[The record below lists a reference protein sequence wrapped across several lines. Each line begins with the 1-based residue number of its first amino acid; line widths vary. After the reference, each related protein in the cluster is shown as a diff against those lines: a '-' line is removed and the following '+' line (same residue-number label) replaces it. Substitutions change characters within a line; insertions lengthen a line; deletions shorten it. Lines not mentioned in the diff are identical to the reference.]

1 MSITGTCIK
10 YGDDISTDLI
20 YPGRY
25 TYLMLT
31 EEEMAQHALEDLDVD
46 FARRDVGGM
55 ILVAGENFG
64 CGSAREQAVKCIK
77 QKGIA
82 AVVVKGIARIYYRN
96 CINEGLLPIVCPEAV
111 EAVST
116 GDALTIDVERAV
128 ISAGGKEFH
137 FAKFPP
143 FVMDI
148 LRCGGLIPSV
158 RQEVRKAKGEEPHAS
173 GRH

>member
-1 MSITGTCIK
+1 MIVTGRTIK
-10 YGDDISTDLI
+10 YGDDISTDLL

-31 EEEMAQHALEDLDVD
+31 EEQMAEHALEDLDPE
-46 FARRDVGGM
+46 FSRRNVEGM

-64 CGSAREQAVKCIK
+64 CGSAREQAVKCVK

-82 AVVVKGIARIYYRN
+82 AIVVKGVARIYYRN
-96 CINEGLLPIVCPEAV
+96 CINEGLMPIVCPEAV
-111 EAVST
+111 DAVSS
-116 GDALTIDVERAV
+116 GDEMTIDVENGV
-128 ISAGGKEFH
+128 IQVGEKTFT

-148 LRCGGLIPSV
+148 LRNGGLIPSIK
-158 RQEVRKAKGEEPHAS
+158 QEVKQMKGEM
-173 GRH
+173 

>member
-1 MSITGTCIK
+1 MIITGTAVK

-31 EEEMAQHALEDLDVD
+31 EEQMAEHALEDLDPEFHKED
-46 FARRDVGGM
+46 MAGK

-77 QKGIA
+77 QKGVA
-82 AVVVKGIARIYYRN
+82 AVVVKSVARIYYRN
-96 CINEGLLPIVCPEAV
+96 CINEGLMPIVCPEAV
-111 EAVST
+111 EAVSS
-116 GDALTIDVERAV
+116 GDELTIDMENGV
-128 ISAGGKEFH
+128 ITAAGKT
-137 FAKFPP
+137 FAFPKFPP

-148 LRCGGLIPSV
+148 LRCGGLIASV
-158 RQEVRKAKGEEPHAS
+158 KQEVSKARGEM
-173 GRH
+173 

>member
-1 MSITGTCIK
+1 MTVTGRTVK
-10 YGDDISTDLI
+10 YGDDISTDLL

-31 EEEMAQHALEDLDVD
+31 EEQMAEHALEDLDPE
-46 FARRDVGGM
+46 FSRRDVAGM

-64 CGSAREQAVKCIK
+64 CGSAREQAVKCVR

-82 AVVVKGIARIYYRN
+82 AIVVKGVARIYYRN
-96 CINEGLLPIVCPEAV
+96 CINEGLMPIVCPEAV
-111 EAVST
+111 DAVTS
-116 GDALTIDVERAV
+116 GDEMTIDVENGV
-128 ISAGGKEFH
+128 IKVGKQEFT

-148 LRCGGLIPSV
+148 LRNGGLIPSIQ
-158 RQEVRKAKGEEPHAS
+158 QEVKQMKGEM
-173 GRH
+173 

>member
-1 MSITGTCIK
+1 MIIKGNIVK

-31 EEEMAQHALEDLDVD
+31 EEQMAEHALEDLDPD
-46 FARRDVGGM
+46 FHKEDMTGK
-55 ILVAGENFG
+55 ILAAGENFG

-82 AVVVKGIARIYYRN
+82 AVVVKSVARIYYRN
-96 CINEGLLPIVCPEAV
+96 CINEGLMPIVCPQAV
-111 EAVST
+111 DTVSS
-116 GDALTIDVERAV
+116 GDELTIDVENGV
-128 ISAGGKEFH
+128 ITTDGKEFT
-137 FAKFPP
+137 FPKFPP

-158 RQEVRKAKGEEPHAS
+158 KQEVKKAKGEM
-173 GRH
+173 

>member
-46 FARRDVGGM
+46 FARRDVSGM

-111 EAVST
+111 EAVAS
-116 GDALTIDVERAV
+116 GDEMTIDVERAV
-128 ISAGGKEFH
+128 ITVDGKEFP
-137 FAKFPP
+137 FPKFPP

-148 LRCGGLIPSV
+148 LRCGGLIASV
-158 RQEVRKAKGEEPHAS
+158 KWEMAQGKAS
-173 GRH
+173 GERRES